1 MTSRQRNP
9 PAATGKR
16 ATAPAAPL
24 RSALTLHIHS
34 DLGWKGLPAPRSF
47 RAWIERALKGAK
59 RRRAT
64 EINVLITDADTGRTL
79 NRDFRGKDYATN
91 VLSFPT
97 ELPPEVKSPL
107 IGDLAIC
114 APVVARE
121 AAEQGKRLRDH
132 YAHMVIH
139 GSLHLL
145 GYDHIDDEE
154 AEEMEGLER
163 QLLAELGYPDPYR
176 DDEETE

>member
-1 MTSRQRNP
+1 MNS
-9 PAATGKR
+9 K
-16 ATAPAAPL
+16 
-24 RSALTLHIHS
+24 LTLHIRS
-34 DLGWKGLPAPRSF
+34 DIGWKGLPAARSF
-47 RAWIERALKGAK
+47 RAWIELALKGAK
-59 RRRAT
+59 RKRAT
-64 EINVLITDADTGRTL
+64 EINVLITDTDVGRAL

-97 ELPPEVKSPL
+97 ELPPAVTSPL

-139 GSLHLL
+139 GTLHLL
-145 GYDHIDDEE
+145 GHDHIDEHD
-154 AEEMEGLER
+154 AERMETLETK
-163 QLLAELGYPDPYR
+163 LLATLGIADPYAPI
-176 DDEETE
+176 D